1 LQFAPDLLVAE
12 AEALQERR
20 RLGVLQGRVRRA
32 WVDGGRRLCLYFLF
46 LPDPCAVMSLRADF
60 RACILHRVDPS
71 MPLGGLGLRWRWRRR
86 ILRDPDGGSL
96 RGYGLR
102 LCLFLGR
109 PGLELLEQFFG
120 HERAGLA
127 LGLDLGLALTG
138 LGRALAA
145 LGLWCLNGGRG
156 FLLARFD
163 RLHSRGNFLAR
174 GRVRR
179 RRDRILAAGDGLNR

>member
-1 LQFAPDLLVAE
+1 MQFAPDLLVAE

-71 MPLGGLGLRWRWRRR
+71 MPLGGLGLRWRRR
-86 ILRDPDGGSL
+86 ILRDPDGGGL
-96 RGYGLR
+96 RGSGLR

-127 LGLDLGLALTG
+127 SGLGLALGLDLGLTLTG
-138 LGRALAA
+138 LGRTLAA
-145 LGLWCLNGGRG
+145 LCLWCLNGGRG
-156 FLLARFD
+156 FLLAD
-163 RLHSRGNFLAR
+163 
-174 GRVRR
+174 
-179 RRDRILAAGDGLNR
+179 